1 MKKLLVFLLLLFV
14 CAGGAYVGFSPAEAK
29 TAAAEAKAQ
38 KDLETARSK
47 LADFM
52 AKHVERC
59 NLAVRPCKS
68 QPSISKRGEMVVAY
82 YISLDPASVTT
93 EISLSDS
100 RYFQYVARVKYVEN
114 HYECVAPTREEAL
127 KGPFR
132 RIKSRRLTEIARYNK
147 GEWSL

>member
-52 AKHVERC
+52 AKHVECC

-114 HYECVAPTREEAL
+114 HFECVAPTREEAL

-132 RIKSRRLTEIARYNK
+132 RIKSHRLTEIARYNK